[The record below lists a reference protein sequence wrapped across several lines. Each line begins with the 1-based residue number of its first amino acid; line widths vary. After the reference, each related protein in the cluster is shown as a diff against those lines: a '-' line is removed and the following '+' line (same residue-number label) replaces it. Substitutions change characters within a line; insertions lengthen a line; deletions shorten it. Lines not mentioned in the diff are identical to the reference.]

1 MLTLPAFVF
10 GLLISSLYGAAF
22 HLWKGG
28 GLGRL
33 LLYLLL
39 SWAGFWLGHYIA
51 VRMALTLAS
60 VGPIRVGAGTI
71 GSLIFLF
78 AGHWLSLIQLEE
90 SH

>member
-1 MLTLPAFVF
+1 MMTLPAFLF

-28 GLGRL
+28 GPGRL

-39 SWAGFWLGHYIA
+39 SWAGFWLGHFIA
-51 VRMALTLAS
+51 GWVGLTLAS
-60 VGPIRVGAGTI
+60 VGPVRVGAGTI

-78 AGHWLSLIQLEE
+78 VGHWLSLIQLEE